1 MEELEQNALNF
12 LKKREYEKAAKLYLK
27 LALSNKDTD
36 KYLVTAANCY
46 DSLGDKKTALNLY
59 KKALDICPTSLTAL
73 LNLST
78 LYYELQKYEKSVSYA
93 NKALSIKPDNFSALL
108 NLGNAYYADKEYN
121 EALIYYEKLYQLNPK
136 SYNAIANIAN
146 TSYNLGKFIK
156 AIEYSKLAIQLR
168 PNSVDAYIVAG
179 NAYAELSKKDD
190 AAAFLKKAASIS
202 PNSEWV
208 CNSISNLFVKMGNYK
223 QGLHHAWRLF
233 FLKNYQVSIQD
244 HINFGY
250 IMYEA
255 YDEGNQ
261 ELVENYIKLWEHHFP
276 NNPVVHHLCSALS
289 NTQDIQTSNLDYI
302 KNLFDNFASSFDE
315 IITELK
321 YSVPDTIAE
330 FLKDTL
336 KTKLFKKQRILD
348 LGCGTGLC
356 TQSLKKYFP
365 NEEFYGVDISEK
377 MLSTAGKKNLFKE
390 LYADDIT
397 NFLKDNQTPFQTI
410 IAGDVLTYI
419 GDLKPLIK
427 LLIKNINIGGY
438 FCFSISKNTYSKS
451 EYHLTPSGRFVH
463 NISYVMRQLKH
474 CGFDVI
480 KTQEK
485 VLRKEG
491 TKDVTGYIILAR
503 KELEVVFE

>member
-1 MEELEQNALNF
+1 MEEIEQNALNF

-27 LALSNKDTD
+27 LALEHPDTD
-36 KYLVTAANCY
+36 KYLIAAANCY
-46 DSLGDKKTALNLY
+46 DSIGDKKTALNLY
-59 KKALDICPTSLTAL
+59 KKALHVIPSSLTAL

-78 LYYELQKYEKSVSYA
+78 IYYELKMYEKTILYA
-93 NKALSIKPDNFSALL
+93 NKALEISPDNFSALL
-108 NLGNAYYADKEYN
+108 NLGNVYYADKEYKD
-121 EALIYYEKLYQLNPK
+121 ALHYYEKLYQINPK

-146 TSYNLGKFIK
+146 TSYNLGLFVK
-156 AIEYSKLAIQLR
+156 AIEYSKMAIDLR
-168 PNSVDAYIVAG
+168 PNSVDAYIIAG
-179 NAYAELSKKDD
+179 NAYAELSQKDE
-190 AAAFLKKAASIS
+190 AANFLKRASSIA
-202 PNSEWV
+202 PHSEWV
-208 CNSISNLFVKMGNYK
+208 CNSISNLFIKIGNYK

-233 FLKNYQVSIQD
+233 FLKNYQVSVQD

-255 YDEGNQ
+255 FDEDHK
-261 ELVENYIKLWEHHFP
+261 ELVENYIKLWKGHFP
-276 NNPVVHHLCSALS
+276 EDPIVHHICSALS

-315 IITELK
+315 IITELG
-321 YSVPDTIAE
+321 YSVPETIAE
-330 FLKDTL
+330 FLKDSL

-356 TQSLKKYFP
+356 TQSLKQYFP
-365 NEEFYGVDISEK
+365 NEEYYGVDISEK
-377 MLSTAGKKNLFKE
+377 MLSSAGKKNIFKE

-419 GDLKPLIK
+419 GDLKPMIK
-427 LLIKNINIGGY
+427 LLIKNINVGGY

-474 CGFDVI
+474 CGFDII
-480 KTQEK
+480 KTEEK

-491 TKDVTGYIILAR
+491 AKDVLGYIILAR